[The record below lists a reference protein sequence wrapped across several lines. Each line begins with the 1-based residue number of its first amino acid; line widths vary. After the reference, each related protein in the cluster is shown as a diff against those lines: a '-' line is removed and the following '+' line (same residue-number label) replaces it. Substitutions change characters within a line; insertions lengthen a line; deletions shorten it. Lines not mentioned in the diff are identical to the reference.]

1 MDYGQVI
8 KRAFQITWRYKFLW
22 IFGIIMALC
31 GQSSGG
37 SPRLQM
43 NYSRPYD
50 PTTGFPEFPAFFP
63 EPLGQT
69 PIAVYIVAGFVLL
82 IVFGL
87 ISILVGA
94 MGRSALIKSVA
105 RAEDGE
111 PISFASSWRDGLNK
125 VVPVGGLQMLLAIP
139 WLVLMVGVAA
149 IVFTTFWPF
158 FSQILTYKPGPESQE
173 PPPFMQDFFAFF
185 PMFFATICGMVC
197 FFFIIQIITSMFRTF
212 GSRAIVLE
220 EQGVLGSFSRS
231 WVLFRHNIGAT
242 VVLALLIF
250 VIGIVAGLILA
261 IPAIAVMFPIMIS
274 TMPGIMSGAGPSAS
288 DYLLLGCAGVVMI
301 VLFSLVNGVLQVFIE
316 SAWTLAYREFS
327 AEAL

>member
-1 MDYGQVI
+1 MDYGQII
-8 KRAFQITWRYKFLW
+8 KRAVQITWRYKFLW

-37 SPRLQM
+37 NPRFQM
-43 NYSRPYD
+43 NYSTPYD

-69 PIAVYIVAGFVLL
+69 PIAIYIIAGFILL

-105 RAEDGE
+105 RAEEGE
-111 PISFASSWRDGLNK
+111 SISFGSSWRDGLNK
-125 VVPVGGLQMLLAIP
+125 VVPVGILQTLLAIP
-139 WLVLMVGVAA
+139 WLVMWAVVAA

-158 FSQILTYKPGPESQE
+158 FSQIFTYRPGPESQE
-173 PPPFMQDFFAFF
+173 PPPFLEDFFVFF
-185 PMFFATICGMVC
+185 PMFFATICGMIC
-197 FFFIIQIITSMFRTF
+197 FFFIIQMITGLFRTF

-220 EQGVLGSFSRS
+220 NQDVLGSFSRS
-231 WVLFRHNIGAT
+231 WVLFRKNIGAT
-242 VVLALLIF
+242 VILALLIF
-250 VIGIVAGLILA
+250 VIGMVAGLILA
-261 IPAIAVMFPIMIS
+261 IPAIAVMFPLMIS

-288 DYLLLGCAGVVMI
+288 DFLLLGCAGIVMI
-301 VLFSLVNGVLQVFIE
+301 VVFSLVNGVLQVFIE
-316 SAWTLAYREFS
+316 SSWTLAYREFS
-327 AEAL
+327 AKAL